1 MVVRPE
7 CLSPQDPDG
16 LQKSGTMPSPCSTST
31 ALSQSI
37 EHVLVAGMEDTTL
50 EFYRHKMSSG
60 AIPYHTTP
68 VNIAGCGHK
77 CDAHRDKVLEAQE

>member
-1 MVVRPE
+1 
-7 CLSPQDPDG
+7 
-16 LQKSGTMPSPCSTST
+16 MPSPGSMSR

-50 EFYRHKMSSG
+50 EFYRHKTSSG
-60 AIPYHTTP
+60 AIPHHTAP

-77 CDAHRDKVLEAQE
+77 CDAHGDKGLEAQE